1 MPPVPCGHLH
11 GIIGPPHTE
20 AGFFVFPTQRKERNM
35 FTTLIQMTLWLASKW
50 WLWLAVLAF
59 WAMTHVI

>member
-1 MPPVPCGHLH
+1 VPCGRLH
-11 GIIGPPHTE
+11 GIICPPHTE
-20 AGFFVFPTQRKERNM
+20 AGFFVFSTYPRKERNM

-59 WAMTHVI
+59 WAMTNIL

>member
-1 MPPVPCGHLH
+1 VPCGHLH
-11 GIIGPPHTE
+11 GTIGPPHTE
-20 AGFFVFPTQRKERNM
+20 AGFFVLSTYPRKEQIM

-59 WAMTHVI
+59 WAMTNVI